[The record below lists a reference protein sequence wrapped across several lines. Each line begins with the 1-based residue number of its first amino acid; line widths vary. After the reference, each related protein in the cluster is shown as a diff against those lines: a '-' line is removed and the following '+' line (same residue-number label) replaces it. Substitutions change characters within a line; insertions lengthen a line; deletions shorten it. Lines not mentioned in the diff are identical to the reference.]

1 MANDR
6 RAMGG
11 KAKMCWNGCSSGWTK
26 IRPNWLCANMTVE
39 HPYGRS
45 KSWMGATHFKMRR
58 LKNVAA
64 EMALQVLADNMTHV
78 MKIIG
83 IPALFAAMSAQTAAA
98 LPNNSA
104 SATQFRTNPKGAKD
118 QSAKRPSRTKRA
130 AQSQP
135 VSKQPP
141 DIAQGVGPG
150 SWWMRSMRIWNG
162 KGGAPSVAG
171 LNDRGSTS
179 GSVSKALG
187 LQTLRGLDL

>member
-1 MANDR
+1 
-6 RAMGG
+6 
-11 KAKMCWNGCSSGWTK
+11 
-26 IRPNWLCANMTVE
+26 MTVG
-39 HPYGRS
+39 HTYGRYT
-45 KSWMGATHFKMRR
+45 SWMGATHFKMRR

-141 DIAQGVGPG
+141 DIAQVVGPG

-162 KGGAPSVAG
+162 KGGGRPQSPGLMIAEVHRAVSQKRLACRRCAG
-171 LNDRGSTS
+171 WIYD
-179 GSVSKALG
+179 A
-187 LQTLRGLDL
+187 